1 MTNSEI
7 DHNNPILLDIS
18 LTILGRL
25 QEPEPLIQVIFG
37 PRQVGKTT
45 AVQQAAARLPKST
58 PIHYAAADAVFRSD
72 WSWIERQWLEAGA
85 LGSGAVLIIDEVQK
99 IENWS
104 EIIKKLWDESRLGKT
119 RLKVVLLGSSSLAL
133 QTGLSESLAGRFEL
147 IRAYHWNFLE
157 SQRAFGHDLNDFLI
171 FGGYPGADQYRRE
184 ESRWF
189 AYVRS
194 SIVET
199 VLDRDIMQLRRVERP
214 ALFKQVFELVCN
226 YPAME
231 ISLRKLVGQLQD
243 PGSIETVKHY
253 IELLEGAY
261 LVKTLQKF
269 STNPL
274 QTKSS
279 SPKILPLCT
288 ALCSFGRGETILSS
302 ELRGRL
308 FELAVGLDLLR
319 LDGQL
324 HYWRHDQ
331 AEVDYVYK
339 RGSKIHAIEV
349 KSGRKKSP
357 HGLAQFRKMF
367 GAAHCHVISPET
379 YSEFARNPVQYLST
393 RSGAVDG

>member
-1 MTNSEI
+1 MTNSDNEY
-7 DHNNPILLDIS
+7 NAPILLDIVA
-18 LTILGRL
+18 TILDRL
-25 QEPEPLIQVIFG
+25 REPEPLIQVILG

-45 AVQQAAARLPKST
+45 AVKQATALLPKST

-72 WSWIERQWLEAGA
+72 WSWIERQWLEAES
-85 LGSGAVLIIDEVQK
+85 LGDGAVLILDEVQK
-99 IENWS
+99 IDKWS
-104 EIIKKLWDESRLGKT
+104 EIVKKLWDQSRHGKT
-119 RLKVVLLGSSSLAL
+119 RLKVALLGSSSLAL

-147 IRAYHWNFLE
+147 IRAYHWTFLE
-157 SQRAFGHDLNDFLI
+157 SQRAFGHALDDYLV
-171 FGGYPGADQYRRE
+171 FGGYPGADRYRRE

-189 AYVRS
+189 AYVKS

-199 VLDRDIMQLRRVERP
+199 VLERDIMQLRRVERP

-261 LVKTLQKF
+261 LIKTLQKF

-279 SPKILPLCT
+279 SPKILPLCP
-288 ALCSFGRGETILSS
+288 ALCSFTRGETMLSPD
-302 ELRGRL
+302 LRGRL
-308 FELAVGLDLLR
+308 FELTVGLDLLR

-331 AEVDYVYK
+331 AEVDYVYR
-339 RGSKIHAIEV
+339 RGSKIYAIEV

-357 HGLAQFRKMF
+357 HGLAQFRKVF
-367 GAAHCHVISPET
+367 GAAHCLMISPEN
-379 YSEFARNPVQYLST
+379 YLEFARNPGQFIDAQ
-393 RSGAVDG
+393 R